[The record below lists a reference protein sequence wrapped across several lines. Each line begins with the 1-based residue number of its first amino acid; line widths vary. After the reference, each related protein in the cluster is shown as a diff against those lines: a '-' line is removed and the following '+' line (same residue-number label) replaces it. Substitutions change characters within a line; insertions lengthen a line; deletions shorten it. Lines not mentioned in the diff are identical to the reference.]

1 MKQYLG
7 LICTPYIRVLFLDLI
22 AYKLFN
28 NKLSQLQIKQIKF
41 ILKMRADQVE
51 DSFEQDPMLES
62 ADNFMDESEVGDDLA
77 ERDAME
83 QHQPVL
89 TTQGYQKE
97 GG

>member
-28 NKLSQLQIKQIKF
+28 NKLSQLQIKF
-41 ILKMRADQVE
+41 ILKMMANEIE

-77 ERDAME
+77 DRDAME